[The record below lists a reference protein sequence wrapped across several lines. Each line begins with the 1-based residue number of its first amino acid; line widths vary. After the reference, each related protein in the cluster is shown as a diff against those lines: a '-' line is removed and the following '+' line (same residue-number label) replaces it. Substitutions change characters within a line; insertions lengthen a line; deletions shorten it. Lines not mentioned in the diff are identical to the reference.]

1 MVPVE
6 EESSVLEEKWQEILK
21 ECLDNFKAKE
31 FRKRLS
37 ACLLLAE
44 LVPTKTWQQ
53 IEGNFQELFLKT
65 LALTDDGIDKVK

>member
-6 EESSVLEEKWQEILK
+6 EESSVLEEKWPEILK

-37 ACLLLAE
+37 GCLLLAE
-44 LVPTKTWQQ
+44 LVPNKTW
-53 IEGNFQELFLKT
+53 E
-65 LALTDDGIDKVK
+65 

>member
-6 EESSVLEEKWQEILK
+6 EESSVLEEKWLEILK

-37 ACLLLAE
+37 ACLLLGE
-44 LVPTKTWQQ
+44 LVPNKNWQQ
-53 IEGNFQELFLKT
+53 IEGSFKELFLGT
-65 LALTDDGIDKVK
+65 LALTDDDIDKVK

>member
-37 ACLLLAE
+37 ACLLLVE
-44 LVPTKTWQQ
+44 LIPTKTWQQ
-53 IEGNFQELFLKT
+53 IEGNFKELFLKT
-65 LALTDDGIDKVK
+65 LALTDDDIDKVK